1 VTCER
6 TEVKMFS
13 WFGKKKIEKQ
23 IEKSIDEFKAL
34 WDTNIDAIWLID
46 DKNQFIIAMNGW
58 LCRKCNYGE
67 DIEKLSDAEKT
78 FFICTQL
85 ESEVNNGG
93 FSQYFYNSSGDFA
106 NETLSSLTDI
116 GANKTADI
124 YSKAFTALGGE
135 LPSDRNK
142 REKLLDKLLT
152 DSVSEILS
160 DCDTAFYHYADNLE
174 ELNYQYIISNKEHF
188 S

>member
-1 VTCER
+1 
-6 TEVKMFS
+6 MFN
-13 WFGKKKIEKQ
+13 WFGKKKQEKQ
-23 IEKSIDEFKAL
+23 IEESVNEFDSLWNANLDSI
-34 WDTNIDAIWLID
+34 WSIS
-46 DKNQFIIAMNGW
+46 DKNQFLIAMNGW
-58 LCRKCNYGE
+58 LCKKCNYGE

-78 FFICTQL
+78 FYFCTQL

-106 NETLSSLTDI
+106 NEALSSLNAI

-124 YSKAFTALGGE
+124 YRKAFTALGGE

-160 DCDTAFYHYADNLE
+160 DCDTAFYQYADNLE
-174 ELNYQYIISNKEHF
+174 ELNYQYIISNKEQF